1 LPIDAFK
8 LMFDD
13 REVKF
18 TYDFKIDDWPK
29 GMCDYSDHCIRDIVS
44 ATIENVYQKVVD

>member
-1 LPIDAFK
+1 
-8 LMFDD
+8 MFDD

-44 ATIENVYQKVVD
+44 AIIENVYQKVVD